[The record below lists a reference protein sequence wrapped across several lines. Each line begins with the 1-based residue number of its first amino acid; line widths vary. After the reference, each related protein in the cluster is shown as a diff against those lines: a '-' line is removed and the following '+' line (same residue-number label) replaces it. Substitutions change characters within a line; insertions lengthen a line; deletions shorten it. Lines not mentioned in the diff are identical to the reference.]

1 MKKLAGICHW
11 PNSNLLW
18 LLKEEFVKML
28 LTSGYSTKVLA
39 FLIKSSLESEV
50 KVNLESGDNLSWI
63 VKHPSLENVFY
74 ATHEVESGAVSR
86 WKIDEEGKLNM
97 LEVCNMLFFFIQ
109 YHKLFYSNLGNWQFI
124 DSVIII
130 GLKIENDSCYNR
142 LRLGVQ
148 AMSFQ
153 LVLWNIKD
161 SQFEFEV
168 CVSSPTQVFNW
179 LK

>member
-1 MKKLAGICHW
+1 
-11 PNSNLLW
+11 
-18 LLKEEFVKML
+18 LKEEFVKML

-97 LEVCNMLFFFIQ
+97 LEVCT
-109 YHKLFYSNLGNWQFI
+109 
-124 DSVIII
+124 III
-130 GLKIENDSCYNR
+130 CAFLFRNISQIYN
-142 LRLGVQ
+142 
-148 AMSFQ
+148 FIHIYTID
-153 LVLWNIKD
+153 N
-161 SQFEFEV
+161 
-168 CVSSPTQVFNW
+168 
-179 LK
+179 